1 MSKPRRTERK
11 LRQRRKAK
19 LGVLRA
25 KYQNAKTQDTKNKV
39 LAKAILVSP
48 TTTKAAYQLAWGK

>member
-19 LGVLRA
+19 LAVLKA
-25 KYQNAKTQDTKNKV
+25 KYQNAKTQDTKDKV
-39 LAKAILVSP
+39 LAKAVLVSP
-48 TTTKAAYQLAWGK
+48 TITKEAYKVTWGK

>member
-11 LRQRRKAK
+11 IRQRRKGK
-19 LGVLRA
+19 LAMLKA
-25 KYQNAKTQDTKNKV
+25 KYMGSKTQDTKEKI

-48 TTTKAAYQLAWGK
+48 TTTKAAYKAAWEK